1 MEIDRFLFL
10 EVTQHIH
17 GTSSFCMLIIPKKSR
32 PQLSPLSLS
41 LVEIFKG
48 IRIDSREEEEKK
60 NSTERDDDDE
70 RFFKRKKEKKR
81 GRLDMSS
88 GSQISSSSFSMFV
101 HLLLFEHLANTHV
114 DVVAYLPVQNQIKK
128 LESIQTKF

>member
-101 HLLLFEHLANTHV
+101 AV
-114 DVVAYLPVQNQIKK
+114 
-128 LESIQTKF
+128 